1 VRRLSVLLGAV
12 ALAAC
17 GGASDGQQAATPA
30 DVVKQA
36 AAKMVDARS
45 ARFTVVGTMRNKE
58 LAGRPLDFGVKGVT
72 QFDGTKEWIWW
83 DMSKIFPAIATSSL
97 PATEREDV
105 RRLLESPRDWLL
117 ELRVRGK
124 ATWTRLPGA
133 TALVGGKPW
142 IRSETGTQ
150 SGFVEPGSGQ
160 GFSWIDLSA
169 LITYLRALGHVEE
182 LGREEGLTQ
191 YRGRV
196 QLNRLPALAA
206 ARERAAVKK
215 RIRQVIR
222 QTGKHALPLEVW
234 IDDGG
239 VARRFRV
246 TDFTPRD
253 PGEKYPTR
261 WRATMDVLEYDVH
274 FDVLRP
280 PARKVMSD
288 KEFQQLAGS

>member
-1 VRRLSVLLGAV
+1 VRRLSLLLGVV

-30 DVVKQA
+30 EVVKQA
-36 AAKMVDARS
+36 AANMGDAGS
-45 ARFTVVGTMRNKE
+45 ARFTVEGTMRNKE
-58 LAGRPLDFGVKGVT
+58 LARRPLDFGVKGVT
-72 QFDGTKEWIWW
+72 QFDGKKQWIWW

-105 RRLLESPRDWLL
+105 RRLLEDPEDWLL
-117 ELRVRGK
+117 ELRVSGK
-124 ATWTRLPGA
+124 ATWTRLPGL
-133 TALVGGKPW
+133 TALFGGKPW
-142 IRSETGTQ
+142 IRSETGKQ
-150 SGFVEPGSGQ
+150 SIVEPGRGQ
-160 GFSWIDLSA
+160 GFSWIDPSA

-182 LGREEGLTQ
+182 LGREEGLRQ

-206 ARERAAVKK
+206 ERERATVRK

-239 VARRFRV
+239 VAHRFRV

-261 WRATMDVLEYDVH
+261 WRATTDVLEYSVD

-280 PARKVMSD
+280 PARKVISD
-288 KEFQQLAGS
+288 KEFHQLAGS